1 MPKCASDVWAE
12 DRFNNHGIRAVLI
25 NGRCLF
31 QGANGGISPCQEYD
45 EEDYA
50 LWHALH
56 DYQSRTWKERH
67 AKGVPVKMTY
77 EEWAKCLDSRSKR
90 ISGHNGVY
98 REGIRVQCYP
108 PGGDTKDYF
117 ATFCNFRYKPEWLE
131 KKGKSVIPA
140 CKFAGPCT
148 FPACGADPEE
158 GPYACHATVKEDF
171 DSPPIGGFKD

>member
-67 AKGVPVKMTY
+67 AKGVPVK
-77 EEWAKCLDSRSKR
+77 KKNLDDVCAWYNLDAFEGDHQFDSDENP
-90 ISGHNGVY
+90 ISAVCHIHKAVW
-98 REGIRVQCYP
+98 RV
-108 PGGDTKDYF
+108 G

-131 KKGKSVIPA
+131 KKAGKNVN
-140 CKFAGPCT
+140 
-148 FPACGADPEE
+148 
-158 GPYACHATVKEDF
+158 
-171 DSPPIGGFKD
+171 